1 MDTIGLASDH
11 AGYALKE
18 LLKKFLESKG
28 LTIKDYGCNSLE
40 SCDYPDFAHKLGY
53 AIENQVINKGI
64 VFCGSGNGIN
74 MTVNKHNGV
83 RSALCWKTEI
93 AWLSRHHN
101 DANVCSLPTRF
112 VTEKE
117 AIEIVN
123 VFLMENFDGERHLKR
138 INKIPLLSY

>member
-1 MDTIGLASDH
+1 MDIIGLASDH

-18 LLKKFLESKG
+18 LFKNFLASKG
-28 LTIKDYGCNSLE
+28 FKFKDLGCDSLE

-53 AIENQVINKGI
+53 EIENQSISRGI

-83 RSALCWKTEI
+83 RSALCWNTKI
-93 AWLSRHHN
+93 AWLARHHN

-112 VTEKE
+112 ITEKE

-123 VFLMENFDGERHLKR
+123 VFLSENFDGERHLKR
-138 INKIPLLSY
+138 VNKIPK